1 MKGFKTLFFVIFVVL
16 IIVNL
21 ISFSEKIKTEQKL
34 KLLKTEIEIEV
45 EERQILSDSLFI
57 LNNSFLSLSDSLRF
71 VSSVLKET
79 QNSLRITK
87 TTIDSL
93 SEVNFGLLLNLFAT
107 ERLIS
112 KQKKTISFLE
122 SLLVIGMKMDS
133 VELNRKLD
141 SFIKPKTPK

>member
-1 MKGFKTLFFVIFVVL
+1 M
-16 IIVNL
+16 
-21 ISFSEKIKTEQKL
+21 
-34 KLLKTEIEIEV
+34 
-45 EERQILSDSLFI
+45 
-57 LNNSFLSLSDSLRF
+57 
-71 VSSVLKET
+71 
-79 QNSLRITK
+79 
-87 TTIDSL
+87 
-93 SEVNFGLLLNLFAT
+93 NFGLLLNLFAT